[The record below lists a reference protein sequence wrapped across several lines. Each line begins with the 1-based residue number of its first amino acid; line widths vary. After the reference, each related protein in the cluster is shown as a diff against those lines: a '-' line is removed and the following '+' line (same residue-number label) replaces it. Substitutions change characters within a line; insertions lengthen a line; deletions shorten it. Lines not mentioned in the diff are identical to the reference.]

1 MSINYTLNYNIS
13 SLSTQLFTTDFP
25 PTEDSAIGFVQNFNG
40 DFSQANPTDLQ
51 LVNNFFVGQISTKTN
66 TLNSLS
72 TKIIEKTNNINLK
85 NTELSNL
92 QSSISNKTSTFN
104 SLLNN
109 ITQTESQLSTKNTLL
124 SNLQSSISEHTNTFN
139 SLTSTISNIESQL
152 VIKNTELSNLNIEI
166 TNKLAQEGVS
176 LSTIRQ
182 KLNQFNQATLDLNET
197 LLQNPT
203 VNLYASGS
211 IKKLIPF
218 KKKTKFFITL
228 NGREQW
234 KTPPKAS
241 NITIKGLVSCRLAT
255 GSNTPE
261 YNSAGKWRDVTKYF
275 KPKLSNLS
283 GRWCIELDNR
293 KINDFP
299 TGYWDEFVIR
309 YDDPQAWSGEIIHWS
324 WGQSTVTV
332 AGDGDLMSGVADLRT
347 AVEGVIAVLEDV
359 TGEVA
364 PVNNT
369 GNNSGVGGS
378 VTVVGGT
385 AVAGT
390 TGSSTVNAN
399 IGNSGL
405 MGESGLTGEG

>member
-1 MSINYTLNYNIS
+1 MSINFTVNYSIS
-13 SLSTQLFTTDFP
+13 SLSTQLFTNDFP
-25 PTEDSAIGFVQNFNG
+25 PTEDSATGFIQNFNG
-40 DFSQANPTDLQ
+40 NFSQANPTDLQ
-51 LVNNFFVGQISTKTN
+51 TVNNFFAGQINTKTN

-72 TKIIEKTNNINLK
+72 TEIIEKTNNINLK

-92 QSSISNKTSTFN
+92 QSSISDRTSTFN
-104 SLLNN
+104 SLLDN

-124 SNLQSSISEHTNTFN
+124 SNIQSSISEHTNTFN

-152 VIKNTELSNLNIEI
+152 VIKNNLLSNLNVEI

-241 NITIKGLVSCRLAT
+241 NISIKGLISSKLSSDNT
-255 GSNTPE
+255 TPE
-261 YNSAGKWRDVTKYF
+261 YNSAGRWRDATKYF
-275 KPKLSNLS
+275 KPKLSNIS

-299 TGYWDEFVIR
+299 AGYWDEFVIR
-309 YDDPQAWSGEIIHWS
+309 YDNPQEWSGEILHWS
-324 WGQSTVTV
+324 WGQSAATNS
-332 AGDGDLMSGVADLRT
+332 DGNVMSVIVELRD
-347 AVEGVIAVLEDV
+347 AVEGVISVLEDV
-359 TGEVA
+359 TSDNEA
-364 PVNNT
+364 
-369 GNNSGVGGS
+369 
-378 VTVVGGT
+378 
-385 AVAGT
+385 
-390 TGSSTVNAN
+390 
-399 IGNSGL
+399 
-405 MGESGLTGEG
+405 